1 MLEIS
6 FVSTADQKEKSSE
19 NEKER
24 EEAKPSTKSLYE
36 YLFERETRERTIR
49 QRTKQFVLTEE
60 NLCLGDILKLLM
72 LVLQLK

>member
-6 FVSTADQKEKSSE
+6 LVSTADQKKKSSE
-19 NEKER
+19 NERER
-24 EEAKPSTKSLYE
+24 EEAKPSTKSLNE

-49 QRTKQFVLTEE
+49 QRTKQLVLREE
-60 NLCLGDILKLLM
+60 NPCLGDILKLLM